1 MDKVWLKQYPEGIPA
16 EVDVKA
22 YSSLKEILEKS
33 CARFAD
39 LPAYGNMGV
48 TITYRELDQMS
59 RDFGAYLQKVVG
71 LKKGDR
77 LAIMLP
83 NLMQYPVALFGAQRA
98 GVVVVNTN
106 PLYTGRELEHQLKDS
121 GATAIVV
128 LDVLHLSNLHRQ
140 TLHFNDDVGKPKVE
154 SAVETLKAY
163 NPDVNIIAH
172 NAPLTSD
179 NAFGIIGQYDI
190 VVNGAD
196 NFPSRYLVND
206 ACYLLKKPLVD
217 GCILMFDAQATVFLP
232 GRGCYPCLY
241 PSPPPPGLVPSCAQA
256 GVLGA
261 LPGLVGSL
269 QAIETIKLILGVGE
283 PLVSRMFLY
292 DALAAEFR
300 QVRLRKYPECP
311 LCGDHPTIHELVD
324 YEAFCGAPAPKV
336 EGAAAGH

>member
-1 MDKVWLKQYPEGIPA
+1 MASFTEDQIQR
-16 EVDVKA
+16 
-22 YSSLKEILEKS
+22 YSRQIILKEIGGKGQRKLLEAKV
-33 CARFAD
+33 
-39 LPAYGNMGV
+39 LV
-48 TITYRELDQMS
+48 L
-59 RDFGAYLQKVVG
+59 GAGGLGSPIAIYL
-71 LKKGDR
+71 
-77 LAIMLP
+77 
-83 NLMQYPVALFGAQRA
+83 ALA
-98 GVVVVNTN
+98 GVGTI
-106 PLYTGRELEHQLKDS
+106 G
-121 GATAIVV
+121 IVDFDTV
-128 LDVLHLSNLHRQ
+128 DLSNLHRQ

-163 NPDVNIIAH
+163 NPDVNVVAH
-172 NAPLTSD
+172 NEPLTSD

-232 GRGCYPCLY
+232 GQGCYRCLY

-300 QVRLRKYPECP
+300 QVRLRKYPGVP
-311 LCGDHPTIHELVD
+311 ALRRPPDDPRTRRLRGLLRLPRAGGD
-324 YEAFCGAPAPKV
+324 GALNADRACTGSASPARAM
-336 EGAAAGH
+336 GTTTGTAASRPSPAAPRG

>member
-1 MDKVWLKQYPEGIPA
+1 MASFTEDQIQR
-16 EVDVKA
+16 
-22 YSSLKEILEKS
+22 YSRQIILKEIGGKGQRKL
-33 CARFAD
+33 
-39 LPAYGNMGV
+39 
-48 TITYRELDQMS
+48 LDAKVLVL
-59 RDFGAYLQKVVG
+59 GAGGLGSPIAIYL
-71 LKKGDR
+71 
-77 LAIMLP
+77 
-83 NLMQYPVALFGAQRA
+83 ALA
-98 GVVVVNTN
+98 GVGTI
-106 PLYTGRELEHQLKDS
+106 G
-121 GATAIVV
+121 IVDFDRV
-128 LDVLHLSNLHRQ
+128 DLSNLHRQ

-163 NPDVNIIAH
+163 NPDVSVIAH
-172 NAPLTSD
+172 DAPLTSE
-179 NAFGIIGQYDI
+179 NAFDIIGGYDI

-217 GCILMFDAQATVFLP
+217 GCILMFDAQATVFMP
-232 GRGCYPCLY
+232 GQGCYRCLY

-324 YEAFCGAPAPKV
+324 YEAFCGAPAPKT
-336 EGAAAGH
+336 EGAAVHP

>member
-1 MDKVWLKQYPEGIPA
+1 VASFTEDQIQR
-16 EVDVKA
+16 
-22 YSSLKEILEKS
+22 YSRQIILKEIGGKGQRKL
-33 CARFAD
+33 
-39 LPAYGNMGV
+39 
-48 TITYRELDQMS
+48 LDAKVLVL
-59 RDFGAYLQKVVG
+59 GAGGLGSPIAIYL
-71 LKKGDR
+71 
-77 LAIMLP
+77 
-83 NLMQYPVALFGAQRA
+83 ALA
-98 GVVVVNTN
+98 GVGTI
-106 PLYTGRELEHQLKDS
+106 G
-121 GATAIVV
+121 IVDFDRV
-128 LDVLHLSNLHRQ
+128 DLSNLHRQ
-140 TLHFNDDVGKPKVE
+140 TLHFNDDVGRPKVE
-154 SAVETLKAY
+154 SAVETLKRY
-163 NPDVNIIAH
+163 NPDVNVVPH
-172 NAPLTSD
+172 EAPLTSD
-179 NAFGIIGQYDI
+179 NAFDIIGRYDI

-232 GRGCYPCLY
+232 GQGCYRCLY

-324 YEAFCGAPAPKV
+324 YEAFCGAPAPKA